1 MADIIN
7 LKIAKKIQT
16 KKNETD
22 DILLD
27 EELMMAMR
35 EWIKGIDYEIP
46 NLDIWKPFGTSF
58 KSFRTIQNN
67 YAEEHLSLEEL
78 KRYGLNIPWQ
88 LVQAPCKHITCEE
101 IENLYFSTILRND
114 TARKIMIV
122 LASAYFFRQPVSRG
136 FLSMLYNSSETKR
149 SKDFKLYS
157 SIKKLVK
164 VGAIIETDWEMEQ
177 PVQPE
182 GIYFSK
188 KDNQI
193 LLPGKDFLHRF
204 IEVVVWSMRF
214 AVKNYSAIEGAMQKH
229 KGKTWRSYDPTP
241 EILYGANFGG
251 NK

>member
-16 KKNETD
+16 EKNEID

-35 EWIKGIDYEIP
+35 EWIRGIDCKSP
-46 NLDIWKPFGTSF
+46 NLDIWKPSGISF
-58 KSFRTIQNN
+58 KSNHTVQNN

-88 LVQAPCKHITCEE
+88 LVQAPHKQITREE
-101 IENLYFSTILRND
+101 IESQYFSTIYKNN
-114 TARKIMIV
+114 TARKVMIV
-122 LASAYFFRQPVSRG
+122 LGSAFFFRQPISRG
-136 FLSMLYNSSETKR
+136 FLSMLYNSPETKR
-149 SKDFKLYS
+149 SKDFKLYN
-157 SIKKLVK
+157 SIKSLIE

-177 PVQPE
+177 PVQPK

-193 LLPGKDFLHRF
+193 LLPGKDYLHRF

-241 EILYGANFGG
+241 EILYGANFEGE
-251 NK
+251 

>member
-1 MADIIN
+1 MKRSI
-7 LKIAKKIQT
+7 
-16 KKNETD
+16 
-22 DILLD
+22 
-27 EELMMAMR
+27 
-35 EWIKGIDYEIP
+35 
-46 NLDIWKPFGTSF
+46 TSSESE
-58 KSFRTIQNN
+58 SF
-67 YAEEHLSLEEL
+67 LSSFLEEKYKFLTLSTL
-78 KRYGLNIPWQ
+78 KAMIQ
-88 LVQAPCKHITCEE
+88 LYDYE